1 MKLTQLV
8 RPRVAPRPRTTTAA
22 PPQPG
27 PIGGRC
33 AQREATVFTEA
44 ERAALALTEEGTP
57 IAAIGAFNRLN
68 VIVRNPAGCYE
79 PGMLADI
86 QR

>member
-1 MKLTQLV
+1 
-8 RPRVAPRPRTTTAA
+8 
-22 PPQPG
+22 
-27 PIGGRC
+27 
-33 AQREATVFTEA
+33 VFTEA
-44 ERAALALTEEGTP
+44 ERAALALTEEGTLIAP